1 MLMCHGPS
9 VGNRKPL
16 RHL

>member
-1 MLMCHGPS
+1 MCHGPS